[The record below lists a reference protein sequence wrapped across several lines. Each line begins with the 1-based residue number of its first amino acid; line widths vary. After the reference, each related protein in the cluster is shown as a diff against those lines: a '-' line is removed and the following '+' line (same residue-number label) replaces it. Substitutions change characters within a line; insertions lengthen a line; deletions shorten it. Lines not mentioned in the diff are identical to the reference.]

1 MFKRILITILFFSS
15 LVSQSQDFSALWE
28 GHFSYYNIKDVKVSG
43 DKIFA
48 ASENAI
54 FTLDVVTNEIS
65 TLSTIEG
72 LAGASIS
79 TIHYSADFGAL
90 IVGYE
95 NGLIE
100 IVLDGESNVLSVV
113 DILEKPTI
121 PPTSKRVNQFNESDG
136 LLYIATNYGISV
148 YDLSRLEFGDTYYIG
163 PSGTQIVV
171 SETAV
176 ANGYIYA
183 ACQNGSGIMRA
194 EVANS
199 NLIDYN
205 QWSQITTGNF
215 SAITEVASNLY
226 ALNTTR
232 TLFRV
237 TDSSIS
243 SVYQYAEMPE
253 DVESA
258 NDYLIVTTSKNVF
271 LYTGTFSKVAE
282 VGVNTLF
289 STNYTSAVTDG
300 TNFYI
305 GTNSLGLL
313 KSPISSPTAFEAIR
327 PDGPLMNA
335 GFSVEAEYNQVWLTF
350 GDYTATYNP
359 SPLRLRGVSHYSNG
373 EWRNIP
379 SDSVLGARDLNAIAI
394 NPNKI
399 NQVFIS
405 SFNDGILEVDRD
417 EATMLYNASNSALES
432 LEDPN
437 APNYTSI
444 RVSASAFDNEGL
456 LWSLTGR
463 NLSPLKSYNP
473 DNGQW
478 RSYSFGGLFSD
489 GFNGEWG
496 FCDLEIDNAG
506 VVWTG
511 GYVNGLMG
519 YDYNNGSPRIKS
531 LSEDTQNMPSSVVSA
546 VAVDNRNQVW
556 IGTIRGLRVLYNTA
570 NFFANDNI
578 QASEIVILDD
588 GIPKELLALQYITDI
603 EVDGSNNK
611 WISTVGS
618 GLFYFSPDGQETI
631 YHFTT
636 ENSPL
641 PSNDIV
647 DVSIDSSNGKVF
659 IATNNGMVAFNS
671 GSSKATEDFTDA
683 FVYPNPVR
691 PHFNIT
697 EEKVKIKG
705 ITDNVNI
712 KITDVEG
719 NLVAEAQSNVNLR
732 YNGYNLE
739 IDGGI
744 AYWNGK
750 NLANNVVRS
759 GVYLIMLSDLDTFE
773 TKVLKVMVVR

>member
-1 MFKRILITILFFSS
+1 MFKRILITCLLLSS
-15 LVSQSQDFSALWE
+15 FVLQAQDFSSLWE
-28 GHFSYYNIKDVKVSG
+28 GHFSYYNIKDVVASE

-48 ASENAI
+48 ASENAV
-54 FTLDVVTNEIS
+54 FSFDVLTKEI
-65 TLSTIEG
+65 TTVSTIDG
-72 LAGASIS
+72 LAGELIS
-79 TIHYSADFGAL
+79 TIHYSATYGAL
-90 IVGYE
+90 VIGYE

-100 IVLDGESNVLSVV
+100 IMLDGEPNVLSIV
-113 DILEKPTI
+113 DIVDKSTI
-121 PPTSKRVNQFNESDG
+121 PPTSKRVNQFNEYEG

-163 PSGTQIVV
+163 PSGTQIEV
-171 SETAV
+171 SGTAV
-176 ANGYIYA
+176 SNGNIYA
-183 ACQNGSGIMRA
+183 ACRNGSGIMQA
-194 EVANS
+194 NVANT

-205 QWSQITTGNF
+205 QWTQITTGNF
-215 SAITEVASNLY
+215 TAIQAVSSSLY
-226 ALNTTR
+226 ALNTSKTM
-232 TLFRV
+232 FRITGSSLASV
-237 TDSSIS
+237 FQYTD
-243 SVYQYAEMPE
+243 MPV
-253 DVESA
+253 DVASA
-258 NDYLIVTTSKNVF
+258 NDNLIVTTANNVY
-271 LYTGTFSKVAE
+271 LYTSAFTNIAQ
-282 VGVNTLF
+282 VGPNAAFT
-289 STNYTSAVTDG
+289 TNYTSAITNGD
-300 TNFYI
+300 NFYI
-305 GTNSLGLL
+305 GTTSLGVLE
-313 KSPISSPTAFEAIR
+313 TAKNNASTFTEIH

-335 GFSVEAEYNQVWLTF
+335 GFSLEAEYNNVWLTF

-359 SPLRLRGVSHYSNG
+359 SPLRSRGISHFRNDA
-373 EWRNIP
+373 WRNIP
-379 SDSVLGARDLNAIAI
+379 NDSILGARDLNTISI

-399 NQVFIS
+399 NQVYIS
-405 SFNDGILEVDRD
+405 SFNDGILEVDEG
-417 EATMLYNASNSALES
+417 EASVLFNESNSALES
-432 LEDPN
+432 LVIPNDPN
-437 APNYTSI
+437 YKSI
-444 RVSASAFDNEGL
+444 RTSASTFDRDGV

-473 DNGQW
+473 DNQQW
-478 RSYSFGGLFSD
+478 RSYSFEGLFND
-489 GFNGEWG
+489 GLNGEWG
-496 FCDLEIDNAG
+496 YCSLEIDNAG
-506 VVWTG
+506 VIWTG
-511 GYVNGLMG
+511 GYVNGLIG
-519 YDYNNGSPRIKS
+519 YDYNNGSPRIRS
-531 LSEDTQNMPSSVVSA
+531 ISEETQNMPTSYVSA

-556 IGTIRGLRVLYNTA
+556 IGTVRGLRVLYNTSD
-570 NFFANDNI
+570 FFTNDNI

-588 GIPKELLALQYITDI
+588 GIPKELLALQYISDI

-611 WISTVGS
+611 WIGTIGS

-636 ENSPL
+636 DNSPL
-641 PSNDIV
+641 PSNDIS
-647 DVSIDSSNGKVF
+647 DISLDSSNGKVY

-671 GSSKATEDFTDA
+671 GSSATTEDFSDA

-697 EEKVKIKG
+697 EEQVKIKG

-732 YNGYNLE
+732 YKGYNLE